1 MTISTLLTRSL
12 FTALLLPLGMPN
24 ILLAQVT
31 PANDGTG
38 TVVNTNGNQFNIE
51 GGTLSGNGAN
61 LFHSLEKLGLNRD
74 QIANFLANPQVQ
86 NILTRVVGGD
96 ASIINGLIQ
105 VAGGN
110 ANLYLMNPAGVIF
123 GPNAMI
129 NVPGDFVVTTATGI
143 GFGNGQWFKAVG
155 SNDYQTLIG
164 NPSQFAFD
172 LANPGA
178 IFNGGNLTVGE
189 GKNISLIGG
198 TVLNTGTISAPGG
211 DIAIAAIPGTSR
223 VKISKAG
230 NLVSLEVELS
240 PNPDKSKKINPLDL
254 PTLLT
259 EGAIFLENT
268 ETNLAQ
274 GSVITEGVIS
284 AAGTQGGQVA
294 LIGQQVSVSKGSI
307 DVSGVNGGGTVR
319 VGGDYQ
325 GKGSIPNATTTLVDG
340 KSQIKADGLGQGDGG
355 RVIVW
360 ADGNTQFD
368 GKISAKGGLLGGDG
382 GFVETSGKDSLTVSG
397 AVEANA
403 FNGNSGTWLIDPT
416 NITIDNGTGAIGSSL
431 IGASTINNALN
442 SGTNVIITTDIG
454 GSQSG
459 DIIQNS
465 NAAINWSSSSSLTL
479 NADRDITLNGS
490 IEATGSGAV
499 NLNAT
504 RAITL
509 NSGSSITTTSGAIN
523 LNANQQPTATTG
535 SFDGIYLNN
544 ADISSNTGNITL
556 KGKAGNTAGEGILLA
571 NGTPSINSHSGNIN
585 LTGQAFSNSF
595 VNGGGIVE
603 GVAINPG
610 TVSSTGTITIDGKN
624 NLTNSNGGG
633 VFISAKIGNDPTAT
647 GAINISGEGF
657 QFGVFIEGNPV
668 FEPKSLIGNSQ
679 SSRDIGISS
688 NSIKL
693 SSTLIEGKGK
703 LFLQPLDPSA
713 SIGIGDGATGTFN
726 LDSSKLSTIQ
736 NGFNSITIGRSD
748 SSGAI
753 NVAGNV
759 TFNDPVTFRSPSG
772 GSINLNSGSTLNTN
786 NNSLTLNAGQDIIL
800 NPNSAISTGTKNV
813 QFNAARAITLNSGS
827 SITTTSGTINL
838 NANQGTTSG
847 DFTGIKLDNSN
858 IISSNG
864 NIVLQGKGGEQGND
878 NHGIEL
884 FNNSQIH
891 TIGNGNIAVIA

>member
-12 FTALLLPLGMPN
+12 VTALLLPLGTAN
-24 ILLAQVT
+24 VLLAQVT

-105 VAGGN
+105 VSGGN

-143 GFGNGQWFKAVG
+143 GFGNDQWFKAVG

-178 IFNGGNLTVGE
+178 IFNAGNLTVGE

-211 DIAIAAIPGTSR
+211 DITIAAIPGTSR

-240 PNPDKSKKINPLDL
+240 PNPDKSQKINPLDL

-294 LIGQQVSVSKGSI
+294 LIGQQVSVSNASI

-325 GKGSIPNATTTLVDG
+325 GKGSIPNATKTLVDG
-340 KSQIKADGLGQGDGG
+340 KSQIKADALGQGDGG

-368 GKISAKGGLLGGDG
+368 GKISAKGGLTLPALKYGD
-382 GFVETSGKDSLTVSG
+382 S
-397 AVEANA
+397 
-403 FNGNSGTWLIDPT
+403 
-416 NITIDNGTGAIGSSL
+416 
-431 IGASTINNALN
+431 
-442 SGTNVIITTDIG
+442 
-454 GSQSG
+454 
-459 DIIQNS
+459 
-465 NAAINWSSSSSLTL
+465 
-479 NADRDITLNGS
+479 
-490 IEATGSGAV
+490 
-499 NLNAT
+499 
-504 RAITL
+504 
-509 NSGSSITTTSGAIN
+509 
-523 LNANQQPTATTG
+523 
-535 SFDGIYLNN
+535 
-544 ADISSNTGNITL
+544 
-556 KGKAGNTAGEGILLA
+556 
-571 NGTPSINSHSGNIN
+571 
-585 LTGQAFSNSF
+585 
-595 VNGGGIVE
+595 
-603 GVAINPG
+603 
-610 TVSSTGTITIDGKN
+610 
-624 NLTNSNGGG
+624 
-633 VFISAKIGNDPTAT
+633 
-647 GAINISGEGF
+647 
-657 QFGVFIEGNPV
+657 
-668 FEPKSLIGNSQ
+668 
-679 SSRDIGISS
+679 
-688 NSIKL
+688 
-693 SSTLIEGKGK
+693 
-703 LFLQPLDPSA
+703 
-713 SIGIGDGATGTFN
+713 
-726 LDSSKLSTIQ
+726 
-736 NGFNSITIGRSD
+736 
-748 SSGAI
+748 
-753 NVAGNV
+753 
-759 TFNDPVTFRSPSG
+759 
-772 GSINLNSGSTLNTN
+772 
-786 NNSLTLNAGQDIIL
+786 
-800 NPNSAISTGTKNV
+800 
-813 QFNAARAITLNSGS
+813 
-827 SITTTSGTINL
+827 
-838 NANQGTTSG
+838 
-847 DFTGIKLDNSN
+847 
-858 IISSNG
+858 
-864 NIVLQGKGGEQGND
+864 
-878 NHGIEL
+878 
-884 FNNSQIH
+884 
-891 TIGNGNIAVIA
+891 